1 MNITQV
7 SYFRFNGQNDWI
19 WRSLRLLF
27 PKSSRV
33 NTFWLKLQ
41 ILLVEAKAKK
51 RFLLHIHYSNVYTS
65 LSKRLLISLLS
76 QTPYAKNFHVNEF
89 GALKSIYD
97 HSMMLESDIEFVW
110 KMFKKKCDNFS
121 NNFLNEI
128 CNEQENGD
136 GEDLNFF
143 SGKFPPVL
151 YPINHHHKMNERLNL
166 VFCAQKNIE
175 QIIIRLTKKK

>member
-110 KMFKKKCDNFS
+110 KMFKKNVIIFQTIFSIKFAMSRKMGMEKIWTFFRANF
-121 NNFLNEI
+121 
-128 CNEQENGD
+128 
-136 GEDLNFF
+136 
-143 SGKFPPVL
+143 
-151 YPINHHHKMNERLNL
+151 RL
-166 VFCAQKNIE
+166 FYIP
-175 QIIIRLTKKK
+175 